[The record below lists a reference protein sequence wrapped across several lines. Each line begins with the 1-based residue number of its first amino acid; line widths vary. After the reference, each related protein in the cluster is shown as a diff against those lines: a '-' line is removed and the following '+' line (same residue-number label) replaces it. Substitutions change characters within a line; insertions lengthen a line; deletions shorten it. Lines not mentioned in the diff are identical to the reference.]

1 MSQVLFYLII
11 KPLSLLPMPVLYLF
25 SDAMYLVVYRLVG
38 FRKKV
43 VWNNLCNAFPDQSP
57 AELRVI
63 MKAFYSHF
71 CDLIVESI
79 RMFSMSEAEAR
90 RRCTF
95 RGTEI
100 LEEHHRA
107 GRSVVLTT
115 GHYNSWELA
124 VMIMD
129 TLISH
134 QTVGIYAPLSNSFFE
149 KKINGSRGKFGMVL
163 VSKNQIAEYVEQH
176 QDQLN
181 LYILAADQSPTY
193 AKKVYWTRFL
203 NQETAVAFG
212 PEKFAKKYDMAVVYC
227 HIYKQSRG
235 FYEVVFENIES
246 QPDQAPHGSITEA
259 HVRALEKDILAAP
272 QFWLWTHKRWK
283 RKRREDE

>member
-1 MSQVLFYLII
+1 
-11 KPLSLLPMPVLYLF
+11 
-25 SDAMYLVVYRLVG
+25 MYLVVYRLVG

-43 VWNNLCNAFPDQSP
+43 VWNNLCNAFPDKSP
-57 AELRVI
+57 AELRAI

-71 CDLIVESI
+71 CDLVVESI
-79 RMFSMSEAEAR
+79 RMFSMSESEAR

-95 RGTEI
+95 RETEI

-107 GRSVVLTT
+107 GRSVVLTA
-115 GHYNSWELA
+115 GHYNSWEMA

-129 TLISH
+129 ALIPH

-149 KKINGSRGKFGMVL
+149 KKINASRGKFGMVL
-163 VSKNQIAEYVEQH
+163 VSKNQIAEYIEQH
-176 QDQLN
+176 QADLN
-181 LYILAADQSPTY
+181 LYFLAADQSPTY

-235 FYEVVFENIES
+235 FYEVVFENIEP
-246 QPDQAPHGSITEA
+246 QPAQALHGSITEA
-259 HVRALEKDILAAP
+259 HVRALEKDIIAAP

>member
-1 MSQVLFYLII
+1 MSQVLFYLIV
-11 KPLSLLPMPVLYLF
+11 KPLSLLSLPVLYLF

-43 VWNNLCNAFPDQSP
+43 VWNNLCNAFPDKSP
-57 AELRVI
+57 AELRAI

-79 RMFSMSEAEAR
+79 RMFSMSESEAR

-129 TLISH
+129 TLTPH

-149 KKINGSRGKFGMVL
+149 KKINASRGKFGMVL

-246 QPDQAPHGSITEA
+246 QPAQAPHGSITEA

>member
-1 MSQVLFYLII
+1 MSQVLFYLIV
-11 KPLSLLPMPVLYLF
+11 KPLSLLPLSVLYLF

-43 VWNNLCNAFPDQSP
+43 VWNNLRNAFPDQSP
-57 AELRVI
+57 AELRAV
-63 MKAFYSHF
+63 MKAFYRHL

-79 RMFSMSEAEAR
+79 RMFSMSEAEAS

-95 RGTEI
+95 RETEI
-100 LEEHHRA
+100 LEDHHQA

-129 TLISH
+129 KWIPH

-149 KKINGSRGKFGMVL
+149 KKINASRGKYGMVL
-163 VSKNQIAEYVEQH
+163 VSKNEIADYIEQ
-176 QDQLN
+176 QKDQHN

-235 FYEVVFENIES
+235 MYEVVFENLES
-246 QPDQAPHGSITEA
+246 EPAQTQHGSITEA

-272 QFWLWTHKRWK
+272 QFWLWTHRRWK
-283 RKRREDE
+283 RQRREDE

>member
-1 MSQVLFYLII
+1 MSQVLFYLIV
-11 KPLSLLPMPVLYLF
+11 KPLSLLSLPVLYLF

-79 RMFSMSEAEAR
+79 RMFSMSESEAR

-95 RGTEI
+95 RETEI
-100 LEEHHRA
+100 LEDHHRA
-107 GRSVVLTT
+107 GRSVVLTA
-115 GHYNSWELA
+115 GHYNSWEMA

-129 TLISH
+129 ALIPH

-149 KKINGSRGKFGMVL
+149 KKINASRGKYGMVL

-176 QDQLN
+176 KDYLN

-246 QPDQAPHGSITEA
+246 QPGQAPHGSITEA

>member
-246 QPDQAPHGSITEA
+246 QPAQAPHGNITEA

>member
-43 VWNNLCNAFPDQSP
+43 VWNNLCNAFPDKSP

-149 KKINGSRGKFGMVL
+149 KKINASRGKYGMVL

-246 QPDQAPHGSITEA
+246 QPGQAPHGSITEA

>member
-1 MSQVLFYLII
+1 MSQVLFYLIV
-11 KPLSLLPMPVLYLF
+11 KPLSLLSLPVLYLF

-43 VWNNLCNAFPDQSP
+43 VWNNLCNAFPDKSP
-57 AELRVI
+57 AELRAI

-79 RMFSMSEAEAR
+79 RMFSMSESEAR

-95 RGTEI
+95 RETEI
-100 LEEHHRA
+100 LEVHHRA
-107 GRSVVLTT
+107 GRSVVLTA
-115 GHYNSWELA
+115 GHYNSWEMA

-129 TLISH
+129 ALIPH

-149 KKINGSRGKFGMVL
+149 KKINASRGKFGMVL
-163 VSKNQIAEYVEQH
+163 VSKNQIAEYIEQH
-176 QDQLN
+176 QADLN
-181 LYILAADQSPTY
+181 LYFLAADQSPTY

-246 QPDQAPHGSITEA
+246 QPGQAPHGSITEA